1 MRYPGVAPLLLPGHA
16 PVGVDAPLVTQRGAG
31 PTGAT
36 ATLDLD
42 VPPWSV
48 VEFRLVSSLVSR
60 WEPKPEVRVVVVGD
74 LRVGRVPVG
83 TSSIRA
89 RRPSRVTSRFAP
101 AESRRRTS

>member
-36 ATLDLD
+36 ATLELG

-48 VEFRLVSSLVSR
+48 VEFRLVSSLVSM
-60 WEPKPEVRVVVVGD
+60 WEPKPKVRVVVVGD
-74 LRVGRVPVG
+74 LRVSAASRWAPRRCVRVV
-83 TSSIRA
+83 RLA
-89 RRPSRVTSRFAP
+89 
-101 AESRRRTS
+101 